1 MNGTLI
7 LAGNN
12 STMNTIMERNIA
24 YTGKPCVG
32 SECRLAK
39 LCKRARD
46 LRELKGA
53 KDFERA

>member
-12 STMNTIMERNIA
+12 STIA
-24 YTGKPCVG
+24 YTGILRVG
-32 SECRLAK
+32 PECRLAK

-53 KDFERA
+53 KGF

>member
-24 YTGKPCVG
+24 YTGKLCVG
-32 SECRLAK
+32 IECRLAK
-39 LCKRARD
+39 LCKRARN

-53 KDFERA
+53 QGF